1 MNDQIPAVNIE
12 LIEDGIEKGLIV
24 LNTCIDWEPMEIKI
38 HPLHVRYIAEKIG
51 LIETSDPQAA
61 KTIAKLERRL
71 LMLRD
76 RIDHIADWL
85 VNHSDSE
92 HANLSYEQTYATA
105 TADIAAEFCAEL
117 YAAPICAGLG
127 TSSIGKS
134 Q

>member
-1 MNDQIPAVNIE
+1 MNYTILNLSIE
-12 LIEDGIEKGLIV
+12 
-24 LNTCIDWEPMEIKI
+24 TIDDAGEVTIRLEQDCCGNVDRVDIQ
-38 HPLHVRYIAEKIG
+38 PLHVRYIAEKIG